1 MNICK
6 YCKDKG
12 MTKEEY
18 FNFKNNIKEVAGAI
32 RSQLAY
38 RGGMYYPTRNI
49 LKEYGNSDMKYFIID
64 ALKNMGIEFIKDNE
78 YYRVVD

>member
-6 YCKDKG
+6 YCKEKG

-18 FNFKNNIKEVAGAI
+18 FNFKNNIIAVAEAI
-32 RSQLAY
+32 RSQLSY
-38 RGGMYYPTRNI
+38 KGGMYYKTSDI
-49 LKEYGNSDMKYFIID
+49 LKMYSNNDMKYFIID
-64 ALKNMGIEFIKDNE
+64 ELKNMNIEFIKDNE

>member
-6 YCKDKG
+6 YCKEKG

-18 FNFKNNIKEVAGAI
+18 FTFKDNIINTAKAI
-32 RSQLAY
+32 REGLKY
-38 RGGMYYPTRNI
+38 CGGMYYPVKDLFNW
-49 LKEYGNSDMKYFIID
+49 NSDSDMQYFIIQE
-64 ALKNMGIEFIKDNE
+64 LKDMDIEFIKDNE